1 MLPNE
6 KKDLFMEDV
15 DITNEKMK
23 LRSILEAV
31 DDFSETMMHE
41 EKCRELF
48 KFNFFIGKYF
58 FYFLFFL
65 QVSYPK
71 IKNFGKIY
79 PFI

>member
-1 MLPNE
+1 
-6 KKDLFMEDV
+6 MEDV

-48 KFNFFIGKYF
+48 KMNFLIRKYF

-65 QVSYPK
+65 QVS
-71 IKNFGKIY
+71 
-79 PFI
+79 